1 MYTIPLILL
10 IVLAVVAVAWTPL
23 FALIIAV
30 PLFIAFLAFVG
41 LRPRADERIQTPTAA
56 VESEDDVPKGAWGE
70 PRA

>member
-10 IVLAVVAVAWTPL
+10 LVLAVVAVAWTPL

-56 VESEDDVPKGAWGE
+56 VEREDDAPKGAWGE